1 MQDFDIYVVKFYYSE
16 DKSKYKYRP
25 ALVINDTLR
34 LVAKITGNTDIRS
47 NADYIIKDWNA
58 AGLDKPSRVKL
69 DDALYLKPDS
79 SAKYLGHLSEK
90 DSNNIKKMLKY
101 S

>member
-1 MQDFDIYVVKFYYSE
+1 MQDFDIYVVKFYYLE
-16 DKSKYKYRP
+16 DKSRYKYRP
-25 ALVINDTLR
+25 ALVINDTLH
-34 LVAKITGNTDIRS
+34 LVAKITSNTDIRS
-47 NADYIIKDWNA
+47 DADYIIKDWEA

-79 SAKYLGHLSEK
+79 PAKYLGHLSEK
-90 DSNNIKKMLKY
+90 DSSNIKKMLKY